1 MEHVAPDAGGVEGA
15 VYPTASD
22 PQVTVRRDPRT
33 ADHERY
39 TTDDMWHCWR
49 GTPQMFAHVIAAG
62 LWWVKRH
69 ALGSPQCLIDVEVDG
84 DHEYFLS
91 PDAFNGAVTIQALR
105 HFKSMSAQV
114 TVDELEV
121 RFALEWRR
129 PWWSP
134 GSPGDWSQDADVTLN
149 VQGEAREAVDAVR
162 QRMCL
167 AIARGGASR
176 STAKHGLVQL
186 GIALVTAAIVTAT
199 VVSAL
204 YLLKASIDLVLVGA
218 PLFFVSFCVG
228 AVLGAWI
235 FPSIEVAPHRQSN
248 LWRLLKS
255 VGPVAVAL
263 ILAGVTKKLYG

>member
-1 MEHVAPDAGGVEGA
+1 
-15 VYPTASD
+15 
-22 PQVTVRRDPRT
+22 
-33 ADHERY
+33 
-39 TTDDMWHCWR
+39 MWHCWR

-84 DHEYFLS
+84 DHRIFLS

-167 AIARGGASR
+167 AMARTRREPEHGETRFSTTWNRAGHCCDRYRNRRKCSLPSKSFDR
-176 STAKHGLVQL
+176 SCVG
-186 GIALVTAAIVTAT
+186 
-199 VVSAL
+199 
-204 YLLKASIDLVLVGA
+204 GA

-255 VGPVAVAL
+255 VVPVAVAL